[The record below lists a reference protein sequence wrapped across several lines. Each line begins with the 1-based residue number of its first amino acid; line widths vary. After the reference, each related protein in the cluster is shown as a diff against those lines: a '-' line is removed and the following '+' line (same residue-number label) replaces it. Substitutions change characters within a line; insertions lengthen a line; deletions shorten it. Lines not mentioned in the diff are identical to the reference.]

1 MTNKK
6 LKILLEVI
14 IMIGLTVYISMNNV
28 IPELKRKFGSS
39 DKLISYLNYSNMFEI
54 NINNN
59 TDFILVLNKNYKI
72 YHIIF
77 LSDNISCLYNKN
89 LENYEDNNK
98 AINHIVE
105 LLIENNLLKSN
116 YNIEVTKYNRVY
128 YEKFMNYFTS
138 SLKKYN
144 VSSSIVEKEN
154 TIIDKANSLNL
165 DSTSEQDA
173 LLKLDYYSKKIIS
186 RYKNNISTSSIDS
199 TNTILDED
207 TYKSYSN
214 NIYKKLEKYVYSNKI
229 TTLDKNNAELI
240 ISSIPADDR
249 LEIYPTSNS
258 WYYVSNGRVYAYI
271 EFNNSEK
278 IYNFC
283 YNGSIDGVESGVC

>member
-105 LLIENNLLKSN
+105 LLIENNLL
-116 YNIEVTKYNRVY
+116 INRLMTV
-128 YEKFMNYFTS
+128 FTVQI
-138 SLKKYN
+138 LF
-144 VSSSIVEKEN
+144 
-154 TIIDKANSLNL
+154 NL
-165 DSTSEQDA
+165 YKM
-173 LLKLDYYSKKIIS
+173 LL
-186 RYKNNISTSSIDS
+186 
-199 TNTILDED
+199 
-207 TYKSYSN
+207 
-214 NIYKKLEKYVYSNKI
+214 
-229 TTLDKNNAELI
+229 
-240 ISSIPADDR
+240 
-249 LEIYPTSNS
+249 
-258 WYYVSNGRVYAYI
+258 
-271 EFNNSEK
+271 F
-278 IYNFC
+278 F
-283 YNGSIDGVESGVC
+283 

>member
-14 IMIGLTVYISMNNV
+14 IMIGLIIYISINRI
-28 IPELKRKFGSS
+28 IPELKSQFGSS
-39 DKLISYLNYSNMFEI
+39 DKFISYTNYSNMFEI

-98 AINHIVE
+98 VINKVVE
-105 LLIENNLLKSN
+105 LLIENDLLKSD

-128 YEKFMNYFTS
+128 YDKFMKYFTS

-165 DSTSEQDA
+165 ASTSEETA
-173 LLKLDYYSKKIIS
+173 LLKLDYYSKEIIS
-186 RYKNNISTSSIDS
+186 KYKNDTNTSSS
-199 TNTILDED
+199 TNTISDED

-214 NIYKKLEKYVYSNKI
+214 NIYKKIDEYVYSNKI
-229 TTLDKNNAELI
+229 TNLDKNNTTLI
-240 ISSIPADDR
+240 ISSIPADDN

-258 WYYVSNGRVYAYI
+258 WYYVSDGRVYAYI
-271 EFNNSEK
+271 EFNNSDK

-283 YNGSIDGVESGVC
+283 YNGSIDSVESGVC